1 MNRKLKIGFVGAG
14 AMGQCAHLRNFA
26 SLPDCEVVALAE
38 LRPEMAR
45 QVAAR
50 HGVARVY
57 PTHRELLAHEALD
70 GIVAAQPFQRHGL
83 LLPELLKAGVPLLT
97 EAPLASSVPA
107 GERRDIGQ
115 DVISSLRNIRFES
128 GLGQSSPV
136 ARPAWLMV
144 GYQRRCDPATQWVH
158 GEIGR
163 LRQTGELGPLRYL
176 RVTMPP
182 GDWVANGFNGMMT
195 SDETVRA
202 LEHEPPPADMDAPM
216 YRAYLGFVNGYI
228 HQVNLIRHLLGED
241 WEIVS
246 VDPTGVV
253 LQGRSAGGLPCV
265 LEMAPWTNSIDWQES
280 ALVCFERGW
289 LRLDLAAPLAFNRA
303 GSVELCYDPKGGT
316 PERRRPQM
324 PWEHAMRRQAIAF
337 CQAIRGEIEPP
348 CTAEE
353 ALKDLILARD
363 YIRALQEAQAVTS
376 GG

>member
-107 GERRDIGQ
+107 GERIVEAVRA
-115 DVISSLRNIRFES
+115 S
-128 GLGQSSPV
+128 
-136 ARPAWLMV
+136 PAWLMV

-163 LRQTGELGPLRYL
+163 LRQMRLR
-176 RVTMPP
+176 R
-182 GDWVANGFNGMMT
+182 
-195 SDETVRA
+195 
-202 LEHEPPPADMDAPM
+202 
-216 YRAYLGFVNGYI
+216 
-228 HQVNLIRHLLGED
+228 
-241 WEIVS
+241 
-246 VDPTGVV
+246 
-253 LQGRSAGGLPCV
+253 
-265 LEMAPWTNSIDWQES
+265 
-280 ALVCFERGW
+280 
-289 LRLDLAAPLAFNRA
+289 
-303 GSVELCYDPKGGT
+303 
-316 PERRRPQM
+316 
-324 PWEHAMRRQAIAF
+324 
-337 CQAIRGEIEPP
+337 
-348 CTAEE
+348 
-353 ALKDLILARD
+353 
-363 YIRALQEAQAVTS
+363 
-376 GG
+376 